1 MSGVTCYTV
10 VRVGAKLR
18 AIETQPLVRSV
29 VAVGMAVTHAHSV
42 TQVKHTLDT
51 RNTHV
56 KPNHV
61 EHMNGQCT

>member
-18 AIETQPLVRSV
+18 AIEAQPLVRSV

-42 TQVKHTLDT
+42 KH
-51 RNTHV
+51 
-56 KPNHV
+56 
-61 EHMNGQCT
+61 E